1 MKHVVAS
8 VACAASI
15 VSVAPGIRSAPE
27 HLQLPAY
34 EVQYFDGLGG
44 SNSRGNSI
52 NNDGWVAGYSNLGTS
67 PHRHATLWIGG
78 TPSDLGTLGNAAR
91 PKNSSVVWP
100 VKNTRGLVVGV
111 SQTDSPDPWGENWS
125 CSAFFV
131 PATSTGYRCVGF
143 AWENGVM
150 RPLPTLGGT
159 HGFAAAANNLDQIV
173 GWAENTTRDE
183 TCTPPQVFQ
192 FRAVVWGPHGS
203 QAHELPIL
211 PGDSSS
217 AATAIND
224 QGQIVGISG
233 ACDDAV
239 GSATAAHPVLW
250 ENGSVVALPTM
261 GGAEWN
267 TPTAINES
275 GDVAGFGDHAGDL
288 VTEAFFW
295 NRDSGLKRLG
305 FLYSDHVLSE
315 AFGMNNKGQVVG
327 LSCSD
332 TECHACLGQ
341 NGTMQ
346 DLNAMVAPD
355 DDVVLTHAMDINDQ
369 GVVTGRAF
377 VKSTGTL
384 VAYVAT
390 PTEPSPAIARA
401 TKRPSARVTLPAT
414 VISAILHPLGPR
426 PAARFVRKTDLP
438 GTVRIFR

>member
-1 MKHVVAS
+1 M
-8 VACAASI
+8 
-15 VSVAPGIRSAPE
+15 PGGTRE
-27 HLQLPAY
+27 TPAY
-34 EVQYFDGLGG
+34 TVQYFDGLGG

-67 PHRHATLWIGG
+67 PHRHATLWIDGAP
-78 TPSDLGTLGNAAR
+78 TDLGTLGNPAT
-91 PKNSSVVWP
+91 PKNSNVVWP
-100 VKNTRGLVVGV
+100 VKNTRGLIVGI

-131 PATSTGYRCVGF
+131 PATSGGYRCIGF

-159 HGFAAAANNLDQIV
+159 HGFAAAANNVGQIV
-173 GWAENTTRDE
+173 GWAENAVRDK

-192 FRAVVWGPHGS
+192 FRAVVWGPHGN
-203 QAHELPIL
+203 HVDELPVP

-217 AATAIND
+217 AATALND
-224 QGQIVGISG
+224 RGQIVGISG
-233 ACDDAV
+233 ACDDAI

-250 ENGSVVALPTM
+250 DNGTVEVLPTL

-267 TPTAINES
+267 TPTAINER

-295 NRDSGLKRLG
+295 NRAGGLKPLG
-305 FLYSDHVLSE
+305 FLNGDHVLSE

-332 TECHACLGQ
+332 TECHAFLWQDGS
-341 NGTMQ
+341 ML
-346 DLNAMVAPD
+346 DLNALVAPD
-355 DDVVLTHAMDINDQ
+355 DNVVLTHAMDINDQ

-377 VKSTGTL
+377 IKSTGKL
-384 VAYVAT
+384 VTYVAT
-390 PTEPSPAIARA
+390 PAEPSAPLARRA
-401 TKRPSARVTLPAT
+401 QRPSARVTL
-414 VISAILHPLGPR
+414 SAAVMREILHPLGPGR
-426 PAARFVRKTDLP
+426 SRFEPTAR
-438 GTVRIFR
+438 